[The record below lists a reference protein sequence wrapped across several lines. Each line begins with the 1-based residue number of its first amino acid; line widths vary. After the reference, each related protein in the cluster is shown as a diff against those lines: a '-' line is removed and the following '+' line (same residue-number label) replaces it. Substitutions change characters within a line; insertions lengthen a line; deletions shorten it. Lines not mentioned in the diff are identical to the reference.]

1 MVEEI
6 EGLSSV
12 LRNLVNK
19 RKNMKHLINN
29 KNYNYLYYLYIR
41 VLLGKLIKKGKKFKA
56 LKIFKNLKKNI
67 KLITNKEHSVLFI
80 FLLSMLKSKAKVSF
94 KEIYLGSQK
103 KELPM
108 PVEERKQV
116 LTSVD
121 TLLKFSKNGK
131 KLELNKM
138 AEYIAMSYRNRGGLI
153 RFKKLKYEKALANRM
168 LLNILKPKKLYK
180 QPFTSKYNVSK
191 KSNYKIYKNKASL

>member
-1 MVEEI
+1 
-6 EGLSSV
+6 
-12 LRNLVNK
+12 
-19 RKNMKHLINN
+19 MKYYINN

-41 VLLGKLIKKGKKFKA
+41 VLLGKLIKKGKRFKA
-56 LKIFKNLKKNI
+56 LKIYKNLKRNI
-67 KLITNKEHSVLFI
+67 KLNTNKEHSVLFI
-80 FLLSMLKSKAKVSF
+80 LLLSMLKSKQKVSF

-116 LTSVD
+116 LNCVE

-138 AEYIAMSYRNRGGLI
+138 VEYITLSYRNRGGLI
-153 RFKKLKYEKALANRM
+153 RHKKLKYEKAMANRM
-168 LLNILKPKKLYK
+168 LLNILKPKKIYK
-180 QPFTSKYNVSK
+180 QPFTNKYNVSK